1 MLLTAESLLFT
12 LRPGVALVL
21 WVVILGA
28 VYLISIPI
36 YNVWFHPLR
45 KYPGPRL
52 WAATRIPYARMIFSG
67 KSHLK
72 IHELHQTYGD
82 VVRVAPNELAY
93 VDGTAWNDI
102 MGHRKRGQGENGKD
116 PVFWKSQQH
125 SVISADRENHTRMR
139 RTLAHG
145 FSAQAMM
152 DQQPLIQGYVDML
165 INRLRE
171 NCADGTQPLEMTSW
185 YNWATFD
192 IIGDLAFGE
201 PFGCLQNSD
210 YHPWV
215 SLLFTRIRTSAA
227 NNVLRRFPFGDKLIQ
242 LLVSKQDRKK
252 FHEHYQLTQ
261 EKVNKRLA
269 ETNPRSDFMEVMTKR
284 DGAMKFSYPELCDNA
299 SLLIIAGSETTA
311 TTLSGVTYL
320 LLTHPEILQKTTDE
334 VRSSFSNEGEID
346 LLSVQKLGYMMAVL
360 QETLRM
366 YPPVPT
372 AIPRKAQPGGDVICG
387 QYVPENTV
395 LGIWQWPMYH
405 NAKNFT
411 LPDSYIPERWLGDA
425 RFSSDPQDVLQAF
438 SFGPRN
444 CIGKNLAY
452 AEMRLILAKILW
464 NFDISLHPDSKD
476 WLQDNRAYTLW
487 QKPDLNIYIK
497 PRELL

>member
-1 MLLTAESLLFT
+1 MLLTAESLLFS

-21 WVVILGA
+21 WAVILGF

-67 KSHLK
+67 KSHRK
-72 IHELHQTYGD
+72 ILELHQIYGD
-82 VVRVAPNELAY
+82 VVRVAPDELAY
-93 VDGTAWNDI
+93 IDGTAWNDI

-165 INRLRE
+165 ISRLRD
-171 NCADGTQPLEMTSW
+171 NCADGTRPLEMTSW

-201 PFGCLQNSD
+201 PFGCLENSD

-227 NNVLRRFPFGDKLIQ
+227 NNVLRRFPFGEKLIQ
-242 LLVSKQDRKK
+242 LLVSKQDRQK
-252 FHEHYQLTQ
+252 FQEHYQLTQ

-269 ETNPRSDFMEVMTKR
+269 ETNPRADFMDVMTKR
-284 DGAMKFSYPELCDNA
+284 EGAMKFSYPELLDNA

-320 LLTHPEILQKTTDE
+320 LLTHPDVLQKTTDE
-334 VRSSFSNEGEID
+334 VRSSFSNESEID
-346 LLSVQKLGYMMAVL
+346 LLSVQKLNYMMAAL

-476 WLQDNRAYTLW
+476 WLQDNRAFTLW

-497 PRELL
+497 PKEIS

>member
-1 MLLTAESLLFT
+1 MLLAAEALFFT
-12 LRPGVALVL
+12 LHPGVALVL
-21 WVVILGA
+21 WFIILGA

-67 KSHLK
+67 TSHRK
-72 IHELHQTYGD
+72 ILELHQIYGD
-82 VVRVAPNELAY
+82 VVRVAPDELAY
-93 VDGTAWNDI
+93 IDGNAWNDI

-116 PVFWKSQQH
+116 PIFWKSQQH

-165 INRLRE
+165 ISRLRE
-171 NCADGTQPLEMTSW
+171 NCADGTRPLEMTSW

-215 SLLFTRIRTSAA
+215 SLLFTRIRTSAI

-242 LLVSKQDRKK
+242 LLVSKQARKQ
-252 FHEHYQLTQ
+252 FQEHYQLTR

-269 ETNPRSDFMEVMTKR
+269 ETDPRSDFMEVMTKR
-284 DGAMKFSYPELCDNA
+284 DGDMKFSHAELYDNA

-320 LLTHPEILQKTTDE
+320 LLSHPEVLQKTTDE
-334 VRSSFSNEGEID
+334 VRSSFSNESEID
-346 LLSVQKLGYMMAVL
+346 LVSVQKLGYMMAVL
-360 QETLRM
+360 QETLRI

-372 AIPRKAQPGGDVICG
+372 SIPRRAQPGGDVICG

-425 RFSSDPQDVLQAF
+425 RFSSDPKEALQPF

-464 NFDISLHPDSKD
+464 NFDISLHPDSKH

-497 PRELL
+497 PRETL

>member
-1 MLLTAESLLFT
+1 MLSTAESLLFT
-12 LRPGVALVL
+12 QRPGVALVL
-21 WVVILGA
+21 WVIILGA

-67 KSHLK
+67 KSHRK
-72 IHELHQTYGD
+72 ILELHQTYGD
-82 VVRVAPNELAY
+82 VVRVAPDELAY
-93 VDGTAWNDI
+93 ANSAAWNDI

-116 PVFWKSQQH
+116 PVFWKTQPN
-125 SVISADRENHTRMR
+125 SVIAAGREDHTRMR
-139 RTLAHG
+139 RTLSHG

-171 NCADGTQPLEMTSW
+171 NCADGTRPLEMTSW

-201 PFGCLQNSD
+201 PFGCLENSD

-215 SLLFTRIRTSAA
+215 SLIFTRIRTSAR
-227 NNVLRRFPFGDKLIQ
+227 NNVLRRFPFGEKLIQ
-242 LLVSKQDRKK
+242 LLISEHDRKK
-252 FHEHYQLTQ
+252 FQEHYQLTQ

-269 ETNPRSDFMEVMTKR
+269 ETNPRSDFMEVMIKK
-284 DGAMKFSYPELCDNA
+284 DGAMKFSYPELIDNA
-299 SLLIIAGSETTA
+299 SILIIAGSETTA

-320 LLTHPEILQKTTDE
+320 LLTHPEVLQKTVDE

-346 LLSVQKLGYMMAVL
+346 LLSVQKLGYMMAAL

-387 QYVPENTV
+387 KYVPENTV

-405 NAKNFT
+405 NPKNFT

-476 WLQDNRAYTLW
+476 WLQNNNSYTLW

-497 PRELL
+497 PRENL